1 MIDKDLNLKIEID
14 WKLLENLKFNLIN
27 WYLKHI
33 MEDRKFYEQ
42 YMLQHKYHYQP
53 IPDEEEDLFFDLPRL
68 VDLEEI
74 DEETSVL
81 MVEAE

>member
-1 MIDKDLNLKIEID
+1 
-14 WKLLENLKFNLIN
+14 
-27 WYLKHI
+27 